1 LKAVADSLS
10 INTAI
15 QYLEAHPIVSVIALV
30 LFIVVL
36 IILGKIA
43 RWVIRPVLKGVLAG
57 AVVFAALYFLNYK
70 ELITISSNWMILV
83 SVGLAVITAIVDLN
97 RKE

>member
-1 LKAVADSLS
+1 MNKVADSLS
-10 INTAI
+10 VGGAV
-15 QYLEAHPIVSVIALV
+15 QYLEAHPITALIALV

-43 RWVIRPVLKGVLAG
+43 RWVIRPVLKGVLVG
-57 AVVFAALYFLNYK
+57 AVVYAALYFLNYK
-70 ELITISSNWMILV
+70 ELITISSNWMILI
-83 SVGLAVITAIVDLN
+83 SVGLSVITAVVDLN